1 MLNSNYQNCKT
12 YTPKLNQ
19 NKVIL
24 VAGPTASGKS
34 EFALSLAEKING
46 EIINADSM
54 QVFEDVPTLT
64 ARPVNY
70 HHIPHYLYG
79 FLQPNDAFNVFKWVK
94 MASLTINKV
103 LAHKKIPIVI
113 GGTGF
118 YFQTLT
124 KGISPLPETTPE
136 IRQQVKQFVEDIG
149 FNNLL
154 EKYQKIDSNFK
165 FSDPQRVLRAFEIYQ
180 QTNKTMTEW
189 QKLPFKREI
198 EADFYSIF
206 INPDREVLYD
216 RCNSRFK
223 KMFCEKTFEEVK
235 KLIQKNPSPESLI
248 SKAIGV
254 AEIKDF
260 LDGKTNKNN
269 AIEHACQMTRN
280 YAKRQVTW
288 FSHRYFS
295 DINLKNNEINDEI
308 LTNVLRFIG

>member
-1 MLNSNYQNCKT
+1 M
-12 YTPKLNQ
+12 NQ

-24 VAGPTASGKS
+24 IAGPTASGKS
-34 EFALSLAEKING
+34 EFALSLADKING

-54 QVFEDVPTLT
+54 QVFADVPTLT
-64 ARPVNY
+64 ARPLNY
-70 HHIPHYLYG
+70 HHTSHYLYG
-79 FLQPNDAFNVFKWVK
+79 FLQPNDSFNVFKWVK

-103 LAHKKIPIVI
+103 IARKKVPIVV

-124 KGISPLPETTPE
+124 KGISPLPETLPE
-136 IRQQVKQFVEDIG
+136 TRQQIQQLADKIG
-149 FNNLL
+149 FDKLL
-154 EKYQKIDSNFK
+154 EQYKQIDPEFK
-165 FSDPQRVLRAFEIYQ
+165 FSDPQRVFRAFEIYH

-189 QKLPFKREI
+189 QKLPFKREF
-198 EADFYSIF
+198 EGDFFSIF
-206 INPDREVLYD
+206 INPDREFLYE

-223 KMFCEKTFEEVK
+223 KMFCDQTFEEVK

-254 AEIKDF
+254 AEIKDY
-260 LDGKTNKNN
+260 LDKKINKNN

-288 FSHRYFS
+288 FNHRYFS
-295 DINLKNNEINDEI
+295 NIILKNNEINDEI
-308 LTNVLRFIG
+308 LTNVLRFMS